1 MVMEEG
7 LQHLAEGL
15 GVPTDQVKLVICM
28 MLAVVLGWVHWRI
41 VRGEVLR
48 HLFALI
54 VGLSLALFQYG
65 TIGLFGFAVTS
76 VGTYLMLFLL
86 PRERVAFPVFLF
98 CFSYLSYVHIYRMY
112 YDWMGWSQ
120 DYSTMQMVLTCKL
133 TALAYNYQDGAVLVR
148 RKKEEEPL
156 SATELEQE
164 KYAVAKMPSLLE
176 YYSYLAFFGSFLVG
190 PVFEYTD
197 YIRFIKR
204 EKEFVFIPTPVARS
218 LQLMLQSILCI
229 CGFLFLFRYFH
240 YAHIRESDWGLHP
253 YWYRILYLNFAMI
266 GCKLRYYT
274 GFKFGE
280 AGNVASGFGYQGIK
294 KDGSVDWDRARGVHI
309 RLSEFAATTK
319 QTIDNWNI
327 SVSLWLRRYIYSRL
341 AGRESSRLLKSFA
354 QHLTMIVS
362 AFWHGFYPSYYVT
375 FFAFSLLTE
384 VSKMGYQSDFSRL
397 PGRPVLKF
405 IARLWMY
412 TTENLNGIVFAQ
424 LGLGETLAVLNN
436 IYWGPYLV
444 LVAVWVFFKVTGFHR
459 KSRDKPHRT

>member
-28 MLAVVLGWVHWRI
+28 MLAVLLGWVHWRM
-41 VRGEVLR
+41 VYGEVLR
-48 HLFALI
+48 HLFAL
-54 VGLSLALFQYG
+54 VAGLSLALFQYG
-65 TIGLFGFAVTS
+65 VIGLIGFAVTS
-76 VGTYLMLFLL
+76 VGTYLLLLLL

-98 CFSYLSYVHIYRMY
+98 CFAYLSYVHIYRMY

-120 DYSTMQMVLTCKL
+120 DYSTLQMILTCKL
-133 TALAYNYQDGAVLVR
+133 TALAYNYQDGAL
-148 RKKEEEPL
+148 RKGKQAEEALTPVEK
-156 SATELEQE
+156 EQE
-164 KYAVAKMPSLLE
+164 RYAVTKMPSLLE

-204 EKEFVFIPTPVARS
+204 EKEFIFIPTPIARS
-218 LQLMLQSILCI
+218 LLLVLQSVLCI
-229 CGFLFLFRYFH
+229 CGFLILFH
-240 YAHIRESDWGLHP
+240 YFPYAEIREQDWGLHP
-253 YWYRILYLNFAMI
+253 YWYRILYLNLAMI

-280 AGNVASGFGYQGIK
+280 AGSVASGFNYQGIK
-294 KDGSVDWDRARGVHI
+294 KDGSVDWDRARGACI
-309 RLSEFAATTK
+309 RNAEFSATTK

-327 SVSLWLRRYIYSRL
+327 SVSLWLRRYIFNRL
-341 AGRESSRLLKSFA
+341 AGKGSSRLLKSSA

-375 FFAFSLLTE
+375 FLGFSLLTE
-384 VSKMGYQSDFSRL
+384 VSKMAYQSDFSWVPGL
-397 PGRPVLKF
+397 PMLKVV
-405 IARLWMY
+405 ARLWMY

-444 LVAVWVFFKVTGFHR
+444 LLAVWGFFKSTGFHR
-459 KSRDKPHRT
+459 KSRAKPHST